1 MEENKEILEN
11 ESNVRNENNEI
22 IKYDEKQANEL
33 LKINQMTEK
42 GTKIDIETTLTDELD
57 IFNASEDCDYK
68 LNDCKGQEIV
78 VTNCLIKRIEK
89 DLPENEIEIDEETG
103 QIIKD
108 KDIQLLTILIDENNE
123 TYVTASKIFGFK
135 FLRFVQTIGVD
146 RLKEGVRIKITERD
160 VKDSPNKALSFKVIK

>member
-1 MEENKEILEN
+1 MEENNEFIKNEESQEI
-11 ESNVRNENNEI
+11 V
-22 IKYDEKQANEL
+22 KYDEKQANEL

-103 QIIKD
+103 EVIKD
-108 KDIQLLTILIDENNE
+108 KSIQLLTILIDDEDN

-146 RLKEGVRIKITERD
+146 RLNEGVRIKITERD

>member
-1 MEENKEILEN
+1 MEENKELIN
-11 ESNVRNENNEI
+11 
-22 IKYDEKQANEL
+22 YDEKQANEL

-103 QIIKD
+103 EVIKD
-108 KDIQLLTILIDENNE
+108 KSVQLLTILIDDEDN

-135 FLRFVQTIGVD
+135 FLRMVQTIGIEK
-146 RLKEGVRIKITERD
+146 LNEGVKIKITERD

>member
-1 MEENKEILEN
+1 MEENKEFIKN
-11 ESNVRNENNEI
+11 EESQDIVKYNER
-22 IKYDEKQANEL
+22 QANEL

-89 DLPENEIEIDEETG
+89 DLPEEKIEIDEETG

-135 FLRFVQTIGVD
+135 FLRMVQTIGVEK
-146 RLKEGVRIKITERD
+146 LNEGVKIKITERD

>member
-11 ESNVRNENNEI
+11 ESNVTNENNEI
-22 IKYDEKQANEL
+22 IKYSEL

-42 GTKIDIETTLTDELD
+42 GTKIDIETTLTDGLD

-89 DLPENEIEIDEETG
+89 NLSEDKIEIDEETG

-135 FLRFVQTIGVD
+135 FLRMVQTIGVEK
-146 RLKEGVRIKITERD
+146 LNEGVKIKITERD